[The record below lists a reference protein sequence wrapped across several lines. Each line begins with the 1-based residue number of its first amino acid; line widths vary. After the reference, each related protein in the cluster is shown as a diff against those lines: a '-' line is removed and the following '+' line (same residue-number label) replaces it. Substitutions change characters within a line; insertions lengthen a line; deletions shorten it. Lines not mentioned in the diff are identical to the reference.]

1 MTTPKTR
8 LRLKGLTKAYPT
20 IVANDDVSLSVE
32 PGEIHA
38 VLGEN
43 GAGKSTLMK
52 MIYGVTQPTAG
63 QIFWEGQQVSIRS
76 PAMARG
82 LGIGMVFQ
90 HFSLFE
96 SLTVA
101 ENTCLSLSNGQTPA
115 QAAEALL
122 KAAERYSLEVHPDK
136 FIHDLSVGERQRV
149 EILRC
154 LLQDPRLLILDEP
167 TSVLPPQAVEGLFTM
182 LRRLSSEGCSI
193 LYISHKL
200 QEIQTLCHR
209 ATILR
214 GGRVVAEC
222 VPQNE
227 TAASLAA
234 LMIGRE
240 TEAISRPS
248 QSGAGSFIF
257 TTDHLSLTSPDP
269 YGTHLQEIT
278 IRLKAGSILGIAG
291 VSGNGQR
298 ELLWALSGETRAK
311 RAEAIAVNGQG
322 IGQLGPAA
330 RRRLGLCVVPEDRL
344 GTGAVPDMTLEENGL
359 LTGVYT
365 QNMVRHGLIDHE
377 KTLGFAQQCIDG
389 FDVRCS
395 GPKANANALSG
406 GNLQKFIVGRELLQT
421 PRVLVC
427 SQPTWGV
434 DVGAAALLR
443 QSIRNLAD
451 QGAGVILISEDLD
464 EIFELSDD
472 IAVLFE
478 GRLSDPLPITEVSPE
493 RIGLLMA
500 GLWSKDAETASQ
512 SVVAG

>member
-1 MTTPKTR
+1 MRSQETR
-8 LRLKGLTKAYPT
+8 LTLKGLTKAYPT
-20 IVANDDVSLSVE
+20 IVANDDIHLSVE
-32 PGEIHA
+32 AGEIHA

-63 QIFWEGQQVSIRS
+63 EIFWKGQRVSILS
-76 PAMARG
+76 PAMARR

-101 ENTCLSLSNGQTPA
+101 ENASLSLGNGESPA
-115 QAAEALL
+115 QAAEALR
-122 KAAERYSLEVHPDK
+122 KAADRYNLEVHPEK

-154 LLQDPRLLILDEP
+154 LLQDPQLLILDEP
-167 TSVLPPQAVEGLFTM
+167 TSVLPPQAVEGLFAM
-182 LRRLSSEGCSI
+182 LRRLASEGCSI

-200 QEIQTLCHR
+200 QEIQALCHR

-234 LMIGRE
+234 LMIGRQ
-240 TEAISRPS
+240 TEAVSRPS
-248 QSGAGSFIF
+248 ESKASSLIF
-257 TTDHLSLTSPDP
+257 TADQLSLPSPDP
-269 YGTHLQEIT
+269 YGTHLQDIT
-278 IRLKAGSILGIAG
+278 IRLRAGSILGIAG

-298 ELLWALSGETRAK
+298 ELLWALAGETPVKQAQ
-311 RAEAIAVNGQG
+311 AIRIDHHAMGR
-322 IGQLGPAA
+322 LGPAA

-344 GTGAVPDMTLEENGL
+344 GTGAVPEMTLEENGL

-365 QNMVRHGLIDHE
+365 QNMVRHGLIDHD
-377 KTLGFAQQCIDG
+377 TTSRFAQQCIEG

-406 GNLQKFIVGRELLQT
+406 GNLQKFIVGRELLQR

-443 QSIRNLAD
+443 QAIRDLAD

-464 EIFELSDD
+464 EIFELSDEVS
-472 IAVLFE
+472 VLFE
-478 GRLSDPLPITEVSPE
+478 GRLSEPLPIGEVSPE
-493 RIGLLMA
+493 GIGLLMA
-500 GLWSKDAETASQ
+500 GVWSKGRDMA
-512 SVVAG
+512 AGNSARG